1 MTTLDFDRL
10 TPAERQIVEAH
21 TQEIPVKLGPLAT
34 DLGLNVRVGT
44 LPPGISGEIRP
55 MEGDP
60 DRFIIRVNRHEKK
73 ERQRFTLAHE
83 IAHYLLHRGLI
94 SSGLTDDIMYRSK
107 LSDRY
112 EVEANRAAAEL
123 LMPAAVI
130 RRRVRENGGIV
141 DEELAKRLANEFEVS
156 LPAMKI
162 RIGLK

>member
-10 TPAERQIVEAH
+10 APDERQIVEAR
-21 TQEIPVKLGPLAT
+21 TQEIPVKLGPLAS
-34 DLGLNVRVGT
+34 DLGLTVRVGT

-55 MEGDP
+55 TDGAPE
-60 DRFIIRVNRHEKK
+60 RFTIRVNRHEKK

-123 LMPAAVI
+123 LMPATII
-130 RRRVRENGGIV
+130 RQRVRENGGVV
-141 DEELAKRLANEFEVS
+141 DEDLARRLASEFEVS